1 MAFDYSLR
9 FTGQDDLSG
18 ILGKV
23 KKEIKD
29 MGKEASNVELVDKA
43 MGKIITSSGKLNT
56 KVRQTSA
63 LLAEMKFDG
72 DHNAAQFLSMAKA
85 AGNAKDAISDTQ
97 AMIKFFADD
106 RRWLNTTV
114 QGFQALAGV
123 GSIAAGAM
131 SLFGVESENAT
142 RAIQGCQTALAI
154 LNGIQTVANL
164 LDKEGY
170 LMTARK
176 VIGLNAQAAAET
188 KVTAATNAA
197 TGAQIKNN
205 LAVLANPYVAAAVA
219 IAALAGGIIYWVSTM
234 DDATEE
240 QQQLNAAVDAFTEA
254 ADQQYKQLGEQLA
267 VFESLKKTYDESGGK
282 TDILTKKILNNK
294 EAQRKLGVTL
304 KTVDDVHRLFGRN
317 SQNYINASI
326 ARANALAAE
335 AAQATVLGAAMS
347 ELSKIMAK
355 VIKGEEVNYSDLEA
369 IYKKA
374 GISQQRINK
383 EIGQAGG
390 KSKFEL
396 FGKNDLDVP
405 DYAREDFATEILKN
419 FPKAFIEDGI
429 GKILSKAYE
438 DALSKSDLSSID
450 FNDLLTKNQSS
461 SSGSSGSGSK
471 GGSGSGSSGSGTD
484 TNKPEK
490 DSLADLKQRRDA
502 INQAIQRGNLTQEEL
517 VKKMKEMLGLERQ
530 IEQKEKELAD
540 LRDKWLK
547 ELMQNMTVSESG
559 LTKQLDGLGNQLSQF
574 VKYWNDKLVFKPKV
588 EPLTPEQVNKNVKA
602 ASQKLVN
609 DLEEERTKKETE
621 ALEKKKE
628 MVSAVGD
635 SFAALGSIASS
646 VGQMTDDKAINAAA
660 TIAQAIANYIL
671 GWTEATAKAAKL
683 GPIGWAAFGLSSLAQ
698 VAAVVA
704 QIHSLSGY
712 ASGGIISG
720 GSSYGDQI
728 LARVNAGEMVLSRKQ
743 QSNLFRAIESG
754 NIGAGQTVLVPEFK
768 IKGADLYG
776 TLRNFS
782 KSVGKTGK
790 VTGIR

>member
-18 ILGKV
+18 VLGKV

-56 KVRQTSA
+56 KVKQTSA

-72 DHNAAQFLSMAKA
+72 DYNAEQFLKVAQA

-97 AMIKFFADD
+97 AMVKFFADD

-114 QGFQALAGV
+114 QGFQALAGI
-123 GSIAAGAM
+123 GSIAAGTM
-131 SLFGVESENAT
+131 SLFGIESENAT
-142 RAIQGCQTALAI
+142 RAIQGCQTALSI
-154 LNGIQTVANL
+154 LNGITTVANL

-170 LMTARK
+170 LMTAK
-176 VIGLNAQAAAET
+176 KILGLNAQAAAET

-559 LTKQLDGLGNQLSQF
+559 LTKQLDGLGDQLSQF

-588 EPLTPEQVNKNVKA
+588 EPLTPEQINKNVKA

-609 DLEEERTKKETE
+609 DLEEQKTKRETE
-621 ALEKKKE
+621 ALEKKKKT
-628 MVSAVGD
+628 VNAVGD

-660 TIAQAIANYIL
+660 IIAQAIANYIL
-671 GWTEATAKAAKL
+671 GWTEATAKAASL
-683 GPIGWAAFGLSSLAQ
+683 GPIGWAAFGLATLAQ

-728 LARVNAGEMVLSRKQ
+728 LARVNAGEMVLNRKQ

-754 NIGAGQTVLVPEFK
+754 DIGAGQTVLVPEFK
-768 IKGADLYG
+768 IKGSDLYG